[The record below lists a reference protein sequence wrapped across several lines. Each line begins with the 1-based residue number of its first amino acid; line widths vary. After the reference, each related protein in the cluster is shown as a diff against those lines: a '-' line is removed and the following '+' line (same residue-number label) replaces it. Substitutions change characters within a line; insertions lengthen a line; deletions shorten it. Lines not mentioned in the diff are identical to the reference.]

1 MSAVG
6 EYAGGYGFPL
16 PNPVSMYREY
26 PRSRLWIEW
35 CMQTLQKNEATWYG
49 VLRHY
54 DAGFDTALRVF
65 EGQWN
70 RWDSIQCYATFNRWN
85 DKRKV
90 NVNRNDN
97 DWNDNWWFA
106 GVRNSLH
113 FSPYFLGEFCFV
125 SWPFHPPSILPISSS
140 ITDRVIYFLSSK
152 DFVSQRIMRST
163 RKVSAFL
170 IANRT
175 YGCFSSRDK
184 KLAAEIASITS
195 TNKVSI
201 RWPRECLCVFG
212 ISW

>member
-70 RWDSIQCYATFNRWN
+70 R
-85 DKRKV
+85 
-90 NVNRNDN
+90 
-97 DWNDNWWFA
+97 
-106 GVRNSLH
+106 
-113 FSPYFLGEFCFV
+113 
-125 SWPFHPPSILPISSS
+125 
-140 ITDRVIYFLSSK
+140 
-152 DFVSQRIMRST
+152 
-163 RKVSAFL
+163 
-170 IANRT
+170 
-175 YGCFSSRDK
+175 
-184 KLAAEIASITS
+184 
-195 TNKVSI
+195 
-201 RWPRECLCVFG
+201 
-212 ISW
+212 

>member
-6 EYAGGYGFPL
+6 EYAGGCGFPL
-16 PNPVSMYREY
+16 PNPVSMHREY
-26 PRSRLWIEW
+26 PRSTQWSLCSMRLWIGW

-70 RWDSIQCYATFNRWN
+70 RRYSIQCYATFNRWN

-113 FSPYFLGEFCFV
+113 FSPVQYYF
-125 SWPFHPPSILPISSS
+125 
-140 ITDRVIYFLSSK
+140 
-152 DFVSQRIMRST
+152 
-163 RKVSAFL
+163 
-170 IANRT
+170 
-175 YGCFSSRDK
+175 
-184 KLAAEIASITS
+184 
-195 TNKVSI
+195 
-201 RWPRECLCVFG
+201 
-212 ISW
+212 